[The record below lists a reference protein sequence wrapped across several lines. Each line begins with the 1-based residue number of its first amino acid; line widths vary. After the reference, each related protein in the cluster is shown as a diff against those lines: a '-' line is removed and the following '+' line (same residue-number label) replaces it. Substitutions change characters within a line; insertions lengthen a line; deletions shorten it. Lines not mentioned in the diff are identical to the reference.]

1 MSSCGL
7 YNKYERPD
15 IMTTGLIRDSAS
27 ITDTLVARD
36 TTSFANIPWRSVFT
50 DPYLQGLIEKG
61 LANNADLLNAALNVK
76 TVEAAL
82 KAAKLAFIPQVTFSP
97 SGSISSF
104 DGGEATKAYS
114 LPFNASWTVDLF
126 GGLLNA
132 KRGAQMTLLA
142 TQDYQ
147 VVVQTKLIAG
157 IANLYYTL
165 LMLDKE
171 VEIMDEMIALSQETY
186 DIMSLQFKLGTTKS
200 TSVLSAQSSLMSMK
214 ARKIDL
220 LRQIRESENALSLLV
235 GQPAQTIA
243 RGKMDDQSL
252 PETFSTGVGI
262 QLLKNRADVHY
273 YEMTLANCFYDV
285 QAARA
290 AFYPNITIS
299 GTGSFTNSSG
309 TVNPGKWLLSAVGSL
324 VQPIFMN
331 GKLTYQL
338 RAAENE
344 YQKALNNWQNSVLT
358 AGSEVSDALVQYNSY
373 AEKSALE
380 AEQLQVLKKIVDD
393 TRLLYKQSGS
403 TYLEVITAQTNLV
416 NTQLSKVADD
426 LYKMQAVVSL
436 YQALGGGA
444 K

>member
-27 ITDTLVARD
+27 ITDTLLARD

-50 DPYLQGLIEKG
+50 DSYLQALIEKG
-61 LANNADLLNAALNVK
+61 LTHNADLLNAALNVK

-82 KAAKLAFIPQVTFSP
+82 TAAKLAFIPQVTFSP
-97 SGSISSF
+97 NGSISRF
-104 DGGEATKAYS
+104 NEATTKAYS
-114 LPFNASWTVDLF
+114 LPISASWTVDLF

-147 VVVQTKLIAG
+147 VVVKTKLIAG

-171 VEIMDEMIALSQETY
+171 VEIIDEMIALSQETY

-214 ARKIDL
+214 AKKIDL

-252 PETFSTGVGI
+252 PEHFSTGVGI

-273 YEMTLANCFYDV
+273 YEMTLANCFYNV
-285 QAARA
+285 QSARA
-290 AFYPNITIS
+290 AFYPNITIT

-309 TVNPGKWLLSAVGSL
+309 MVNPGKWLLSAVGSL

-380 AEQLQVLKKIVDD
+380 AEQLKVLKKIVDD
-393 TRLLYKQSGS
+393 TRLLFKQSGS

-416 NTQLSKVADD
+416 NTELSKVADD